1 MLALPVWGRAVDR
14 FGARRVMSL
23 AGYLMPV
30 VPVLWLF
37 SGSVSWLIGV
47 QIYSGFIWAAFEI
60 ATVSFIFDIT
70 DAREARHRHGLLQHV
85 QRRWP

>member
-1 MLALPVWGRAVDR
+1 MDR

-30 VPVLWLF
+30 VPVLWLV
-37 SGSVSWLIGV
+37 SGSVPWLIAI

-60 ATVSFIFDIT
+60 ATVSFIFDVT
-70 DAREARHRHGLLQHV
+70 TPEKRVTGDGLLQHV
-85 QRRWP
+85 QRFWR